1 MLVEIPAIA
10 TGDSG
15 CLLAILRDERV
26 LLTLGSWAHLTHSLQ
41 MLLLNVILIVVLIM
55 QRLGLVRKSIVDH
68 FNWHT
73 IDLGRSIL
81 PVRCSS
87 LNLSS
92 SFDFA
97 LLLLMKDNH
106 TITIAPLLHG
116 LTLFLR
122 HVDILDV
129 ACLIVHAVR
138 SAAVVDL

>member
-10 TGDSG
+10 ASDSG

-26 LLTLGSWAHLTHSLQ
+26 LLTLRSWAHLTNSLQ

-55 QRLGLVRKSIVDH
+55 LRLSLVWKSIVDH
-68 FNWHT
+68 FNRHT
-73 IDLGRSIL
+73 IDLSRSIL

-87 LNLSS
+87 LNLSG

-116 LTLFLR
+116 LPLFLR
-122 HVDILDV
+122 HVDVLDV
-129 ACLIVHAVR
+129 ACLIVHVVW